1 MITLQCSNCGS
12 SRTIRNSM
20 QSALKCV
27 KEGWGSFG
35 SAFYC
40 PDCVKT
46 WYERNDKPLSDRND
60 TFLRVMNKLLEQLR
74 GKNDEH

>member
-1 MITLQCSNCGS
+1 MITIQCSNCGS

-20 QSALKCV
+20 QSAINCV
-27 KEGWGSFG
+27 EDGWGSFG

-46 WYERNDKPLSDRND
+46 WDERNDKPLSGKNY
-60 TFLRVMNKLLEQLR
+60 TFLMVMNKLLEQY
-74 GKNDEH
+74 KNDE